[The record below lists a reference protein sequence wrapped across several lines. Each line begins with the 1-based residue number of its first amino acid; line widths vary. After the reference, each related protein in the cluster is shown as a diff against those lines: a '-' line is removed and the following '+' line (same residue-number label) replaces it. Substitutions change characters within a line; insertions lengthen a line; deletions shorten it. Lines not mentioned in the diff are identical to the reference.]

1 MIPTISQPIFIL
13 KKKKPKKENLVHLL
27 NFSNSFHLSLFTSQ
41 NRIPVSNLH
50 LNIFLESCL
59 ESPRISR
66 YSKKKKEFSS
76 PCFYS
81 HNFYSHSDNRFRH
94 FRTDL
99 YLGDDPISTVAGEE
113 KAARDRVRARK
124 RIGELKKRR
133 KAKERRQRMR
143 HGGEKSAV
151 ESPPASPRVAL
162 NETIMS
168 RLDLSCIMKARR
180 KGFTKAP
187 PVENA
192 YPAKYARFVHVSTSF
207 RGGMKSHQWFFL
219 ISRCKLL
226 CKLWFYLFFYCIYM
240 CVLLVVLISQNWW
253 FLWLLTKFIKFTRK
267 VSVTTFHMHANSNY
281 LTI

>member
-13 KKKKPKKENLVHLL
+13 KKKNQKKKISYIYSI
-27 NFSNSFHLSLFTSQ
+27 FQTLFTSRFSHRKIASPSPTSTSISSS
-41 NRIPVSNLH
+41 NRASNRHGFRDIP
-50 LNIFLESCL
+50 
-59 ESPRISR
+59 
-66 YSKKKKEFSS
+66 KKKEFSS

-267 VSVTTFHMHANSNY
+267 FSVTTFHMHANSNY

>member
-66 YSKKKKEFSS
+66 YSKKKEFSS

>member
-1 MIPTISQPIFIL
+1 M
-13 KKKKPKKENLVHLL
+13 
-27 NFSNSFHLSLFTSQ
+27 
-41 NRIPVSNLH
+41 
-50 LNIFLESCL
+50 
-59 ESPRISR
+59 
-66 YSKKKKEFSS
+66 
-76 PCFYS
+76 
-81 HNFYSHSDNRFRH
+81 
-94 FRTDL
+94 
-99 YLGDDPISTVAGEE
+99 AGEE

-187 PVENA
+187 LVENA

-207 RGGMKSHQWFFL
+207 RGGMKSHQ
-219 ISRCKLL
+219 
-226 CKLWFYLFFYCIYM
+226 
-240 CVLLVVLISQNWW
+240 
-253 FLWLLTKFIKFTRK
+253 
-267 VSVTTFHMHANSNY
+267 
-281 LTI
+281 

>member
-1 MIPTISQPIFIL
+1 MIPTISRPIFIL
-13 KKKKPKKENLVHLL
+13 KKKKTKKRKSRTFTQFFKL
-27 NFSNSFHLSLFTSQ
+27 FSPLAFHIAKSHPRLQPPPQYLP
-41 NRIPVSNLH
+41 RIV
-50 LNIFLESCL
+50 
-59 ESPRISR
+59 PRISR
-66 YSKKKKEFSS
+66 YSKKKEFSS

-207 RGGMKSHQWFFL
+207 RGGMKSHQ
-219 ISRCKLL
+219 
-226 CKLWFYLFFYCIYM
+226 
-240 CVLLVVLISQNWW
+240 
-253 FLWLLTKFIKFTRK
+253 
-267 VSVTTFHMHANSNY
+267 
-281 LTI
+281 